1 MAYTHW
7 LPASRISVYLVEWP
21 MKMLRVRSRA
31 SSLRDTAGS

>member
-1 MAYTHW
+1 MVYTHW

-21 MKMLRVRSRA
+21 MKMRVRSRA